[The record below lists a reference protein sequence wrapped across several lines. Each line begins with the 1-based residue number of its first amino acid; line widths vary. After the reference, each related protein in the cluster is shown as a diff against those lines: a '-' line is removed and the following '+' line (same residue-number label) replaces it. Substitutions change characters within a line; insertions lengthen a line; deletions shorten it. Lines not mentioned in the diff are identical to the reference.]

1 MWNCYRI
8 TDKMEE
14 AEAEEEEEDDDE
26 EVGDR
31 IAALCSVANANEH
44 LPAISTQ

>member
-1 MWNCYRI
+1 MWNCYCI

-14 AEAEEEEEDDDE
+14 AEAEEEEDDE